1 MKNKFAIIFL
11 IILGLYVLIHL
22 SVTSIMDLT
31 NTTDVHTVTLDGA
44 FEVLELE
51 HSING
56 LIPIGTD
63 YYYLGINEDTYDAY
77 LIKSSKKWLKTNFG
91 SDYTALNPNGVQATG
106 LAKEISDFELSRE
119 LETRLSQ
126 VEGVNYPLG
135 QMYCLHLQYEFD
147 AIFSLIVV
155 VLAIFVIIT
164 GIYIFKIKNSVE
176 PVFVTLWTV
185 VMLIALVLLLIV
197 MT

>member
-1 MKNKFAIIFL
+1 M
-11 IILGLYVLIHL
+11 
-22 SVTSIMDLT
+22 
-31 NTTDVHTVTLDGA
+31 
-44 FEVLELE
+44 LELNTNNQQIRLR
-51 HSING
+51 S
-56 LIPIGTD
+56 P
-63 YYYLGINEDTYDAY
+63 
-77 LIKSSKKWLKTNFG
+77 LKTPDNFSKSRWPAFLSF
-91 SDYTALNPNGVQATG
+91 SDYTALNPNGVQAIG

-164 GIYIFKIKNSVE
+164 GIYIFRIKNSVE